1 MKITPSIEAKNVA
14 LREDIVRN
22 ILPSVKSKLNNPIFR
37 GFNIYA
43 KEESREKQ
51 FEVRADKHVVTI

>member
-14 LREDIVRN
+14 LREEIVRS
-22 ILPSVKSKLNNPIFR
+22 ISPSVKSKLSNPIIR

-43 KEESREKQ
+43 KDESIEK
-51 FEVRADKHVVTI
+51 